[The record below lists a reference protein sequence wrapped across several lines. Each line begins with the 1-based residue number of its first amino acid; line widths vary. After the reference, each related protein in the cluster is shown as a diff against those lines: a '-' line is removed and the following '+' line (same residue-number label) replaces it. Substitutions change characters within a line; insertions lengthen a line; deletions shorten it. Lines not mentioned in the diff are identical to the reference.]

1 MRKLSPVKAIS
12 HAFNSVLTY
21 RSIAVRIGMF
31 WIPVL
36 FLLGVVEILVGE
48 PDLQNPQFGL
58 PVLMQIVSAVVG
70 LLGFCSMAVSWHR
83 FILRDEIGSPARIDA
98 PVLRYAGNSLLIMLI
113 VVVPAVI
120 LLVLSQLVPALG
132 VLLIVLS
139 IAGGL
144 IVTRLSVKLP
154 AVALGKTDFGFRDA
168 WKATTDNNWQL
179 LGVFLLNAAVVFGAL
194 VLLVIIAGI
203 INAISPAAAQV
214 FLLVA
219 DAVLKLFL
227 TLFNASIFTSLYGFF
242 VERRDF

>member
-1 MRKLSPVKAIS
+1 
-12 HAFNSVLTY
+12 
-21 RSIAVRIGMF
+21 
-31 WIPVL
+31 
-36 FLLGVVEILVGE
+36 
-48 PDLQNPQFGL
+48 
-58 PVLMQIVSAVVG
+58 MQIVSAVVG

-154 AVALGKTDFGFRDA
+154 AVALEHGFWFPRR
-168 WKATTDNNWQL
+168 
-179 LGVFLLNAAVVFGAL
+179 
-194 VLLVIIAGI
+194 
-203 INAISPAAAQV
+203 
-214 FLLVA
+214 
-219 DAVLKLFL
+219 
-227 TLFNASIFTSLYGFF
+227 
-242 VERRDF
+242 VEGHHRQ

>member
-1 MRKLSPVKAIS
+1 
-12 HAFNSVLTY
+12 
-21 RSIAVRIGMF
+21 MF

-154 AVALGKTDFGFRDA
+154 AVALGNTDFGFRDA

>member
-1 MRKLSPVKAIS
+1 MRKLSPVKAIA
-12 HAFNSVLTY
+12 HAFNSVFTY
-21 RSIAVRIGMF
+21 RSIAIRIGMF

-36 FLLGVVEILVGE
+36 FLLGVAEVLVGE
-48 PDLQNPQFGL
+48 PDLQNPQVGL
-58 PVLMQIVSAVVG
+58 PVLLQVTSAVVG
-70 LLGFCSMAVSWHR
+70 LLAFCSMAVSWHR
-83 FILRDEIGSPARIDA
+83 FILRDEIGSPARVDG

-113 VVVPAVI
+113 VVVPAAL

-132 VLLIVLS
+132 VLLIAVS
-139 IAGGL
+139 IAGGI

-154 AVALGKTDFGFRDA
+154 AVALGNKAFSFRDA
-168 WKATTDNNWQL
+168 WKATAGNTWPI

-194 VLLVIIAGI
+194 VLLVLVAGVF
-203 INAISPAAAQV
+203 NSISPAAAQV
-214 FLLVA
+214 FLLVT